1 MQLLDWMKVR
11 ATKVTIWDLGLM
23 KLGIT
28 AMVLA
33 IAKQWPVL
41 TELNIWVYVGAAVVA
56 LVMPVYSF
64 YVKK

>member
-41 TELNIWVYVGAAVVA
+41 TELNIWVYVAAAVAA